1 MYNYASGKYIC
12 NLKIAFLWCLFCIP
26 VWISCSSNQQEQ
38 IQKIDVPELKEYYVP
53 LMKEA
58 QKWSPDA
65 YLIAVDIPIGPVG
78 KKPWLLWAD
87 FNSVTKKKESFSA
100 TLDLQGKISGQLFGT
115 ELEIL
120 QKEPIL
126 LSEWEVDSQEAL
138 DILVSKNAE
147 AINAIRNLC
156 GSIMLNRASP
166 IAGKSLFW
174 DFQPRECG
182 SPDGTNY
189 YLNAITGEV
198 ISP

>member
-26 VWISCSSNQQEQ
+26 VLISCSSNQQEQ
-38 IQKIDVPELKEYYVP
+38 IQKIDIPELKKYYEP
-53 LMKEA
+53 LTKEA

-65 YLIAVDIPIGPVG
+65 YLIAVDIPIGSPG

-87 FNSVTKKKESFSA
+87 FYSVTKKKESFSA
-100 TLDLQGKISGQLFGT
+100 TLDLQGKISGQVFGT
-115 ELEIL
+115 ELEIM

-147 AINAIRNLC
+147 AINAINVSS
-156 GSIMLNRASP
+156 G
-166 IAGKSLFW
+166 
-174 DFQPRECG
+174 
-182 SPDGTNY
+182 
-189 YLNAITGEV
+189 
-198 ISP
+198 